1 MTRAM
6 AGESAT
12 PALAEALAA
21 DALTIVGGGGQQ
33 AVLRPE
39 NLCAAVLDA
48 GGGVLFHTPA
58 WVAAGLHPDLELLA
72 ATAVGQPVAADDA
85 GEALSPLFMRADV
98 ATAGDWALPAGVRAA
113 LDAPRAATL
122 VVAVL
127 PVAAEA
133 VLRAGGRAL
142 GLTDLQCRVL
152 EAVLKTGSIRSAAAA
167 AGVAYDTARAAVS
180 DGMARVGVPRL
191 PALLDRLV
199 MLALG
204 VWPAGDA
211 AGDAGLIADML
222 GLSERQGRLALAL
235 ALGLTRAEA
244 AAASG
249 LSPAVAKKEIDQLFI
264 VAGVNSAAALVRRLG
279 EARALAMLAGV
290 AGGGVVWAE
299 EGMAPLRLVARADGS
314 RIALSD
320 YGPAG
325 APPLLVLHS
334 SMTTRHV
341 AGPLLQTLQRAG
353 WRVLAIDRPG
363 FGLSDMVTGP
373 CPFAAAAADLVTVLD
388 ALKLPRVAMVARGAA
403 QVALAAA
410 RLAPERL
417 GPVVLV
423 NPDPPS
429 GLSGE
434 GDGIV
439 AAIKSVLWRN
449 PALVAGFA
457 RLLASQYAPAKAE
470 TIIRRTVEASPPDRA
485 FMADPRNV
493 ADYYRA
499 TRAFVT
505 GRVAGYVAE
514 QQAFAT
520 MAADA
525 PLPCTHDWTVLLGEV
540 DVIHDPAKTAAYWR
554 DVLPDAAH
562 VTVPGAGRFLAMTH
576 GEQLVTALSGANA
589 GKI

>member
-1 MTRAM
+1 M

-12 PALAEALAA
+12 SALAEALAN
-21 DALTIVGGGGQQ
+21 DTLTLSSGAGQV

-39 NLCAAVLDA
+39 NLCAALFDA
-48 GGGVLFHTPA
+48 RGRALLTTPG
-58 WVAAGLHPDLELLA
+58 WVAAGLRPDLELLA
-72 ATAVGQPVAADDA
+72 ATPVGQPVVAGDAEDD
-85 GEALSPLFMRADV
+85 EQLPPLFMRADI
-98 ATAGDWALPAGVRAA
+98 AAARDWALPPGLAAGLNLPGAA
-113 LDAPRAATL
+113 ML

-127 PVAAEA
+127 PVAAGA
-133 VLRAGGRAL
+133 VLRASGRAL

-152 EAVLKTGSIRSAAAA
+152 EAVLKTGSIRSAAVA
-167 AGVAYDTARAAVS
+167 AGIAYDTARAAVS

-204 VWPAGDA
+204 VWPDEGPGNA
-211 AGDAGLIADML
+211 ALVADML

-244 AAASG
+244 AAATG
-249 LSPAVAKKEIDQLFI
+249 LSAAVAKKEIDQLFI
-264 VAGVNSAAALVRRLG
+264 VAGVGSAAALVRRLG

-290 AGGGVVWAE
+290 AGGGAVWAE
-299 EGMAPLRLVARADGS
+299 EGMAPLRLVTRPDGS
-314 RIALSD
+314 RIAVSD

-341 AGPLLQTLQRAG
+341 ARPLLRSLQHAG

-363 FGLSDMVTGP
+363 YGLSDMVAGP
-373 CPFAAAAADLVTVLD
+373 CPFAAAAADLLTVLD
-388 ALKLPRVAMVARGAA
+388 ALKLPRVAVVARGAA

-410 RLAPERL
+410 RQAPARL

-429 GLSGE
+429 ELSGE
-434 GDGIV
+434 GVGIL
-439 AAIKSVLWRN
+439 AAIKSVLWNN

-485 FMADPRNV
+485 FMDDPRNV

-499 TRAFVT
+499 TRSFVT

-525 PLPCTHDWTVLLGEV
+525 PLPGTRDWTVLLGEV
-540 DVIHDPAKTAAYWR
+540 DVIHDPALTAAYWR

-576 GEQLVTALSGANA
+576 GAQLVAALSRASA

>member
-1 MTRAM
+1 M
-6 AGESAT
+6 
-12 PALAEALAA
+12 
-21 DALTIVGGGGQQ
+21 
-33 AVLRPE
+33 
-39 NLCAAVLDA
+39 
-48 GGGVLFHTPA
+48 
-58 WVAAGLHPDLELLA
+58 
-72 ATAVGQPVAADDA
+72 
-85 GEALSPLFMRADV
+85 
-98 ATAGDWALPAGVRAA
+98 
-113 LDAPRAATL
+113 
-122 VVAVL
+122 VAVL
-127 PVAAEA
+127 PVAAAA

-152 EAVLKTGSIRSAAAA
+152 EAVLRTGSIRSAAVM

-180 DGMARVGVPRL
+180 EGMARVGVPRL

-204 VWPAGDA
+204 VWPVAGGSD
-211 AGDAGLIADML
+211 DSGLIADML
-222 GLSERQGRLALAL
+222 GLSERQARLALAL
-235 ALGLTRAEA
+235 ALGQTRDEA
-244 AAASG
+244 AAATG
-249 LSPAVAKKEIDQLFI
+249 LSAAVAKKEIDQLFI
-264 VAGVNSAAALVRRLG
+264 VAGVGSAAALVRRLG

-290 AGGGVVWAE
+290 SGGGVVWAE
-299 EGMAPLRLVARADGS
+299 EGLAPLRLVKRRDGS

-325 APPLLVLHS
+325 APSVLVLHS

-341 AGPLLQTLQRAG
+341 ARPLLRTLQQAG

-363 FGLSDMVTGP
+363 FGLSDMVAAP
-373 CPFAAAAADLVTVLD
+373 CPFAAAAADMVTVFD
-388 ALKLPRVAMVARGAA
+388 ALKFDRVAVVGRGAA

-429 GLSGE
+429 ALSG
-434 GDGIV
+434 DGNSV
-439 AAIKSVLWRN
+439 VSAIKNLLWRN

-457 RLLASQYAPAKAE
+457 RLLSSQYTPAKAE
-470 TIIRRTVEASPPDRA
+470 AILRRTVEASPPDRA
-485 FMADPRNV
+485 FIADPRNF

-525 PLPCTHDWTVLLGEV
+525 PLQGAHDWTVLLGEV
-540 DVIHDPAKTAAYWR
+540 DVIHDPAKVADYWR
-554 DVLPDAAH
+554 GVLPDATH
-562 VTVPGAGRFLAMTH
+562 EMVVGAGRFLAMTH
-576 GEQLVTALSGANA
+576 GARVVAALARANA